1 MFHLNSMVQFEIY
14 PREIWRIPPGLLG
27 KKLQKICRTNRSG
40 DTFGFQEQTE
50 DLSNVVII
58 ISIIIYLS
66 FHYIP
71 PCIYIYSIYTI
82 IYVYIYI

>member
-27 KKLQKICRTNRSG
+27 NKPQKICRTNRSG

-58 ISIIIYLS
+58 ISI
-66 FHYIP
+66 
-71 PCIYIYSIYTI
+71 
-82 IYVYIYI
+82 